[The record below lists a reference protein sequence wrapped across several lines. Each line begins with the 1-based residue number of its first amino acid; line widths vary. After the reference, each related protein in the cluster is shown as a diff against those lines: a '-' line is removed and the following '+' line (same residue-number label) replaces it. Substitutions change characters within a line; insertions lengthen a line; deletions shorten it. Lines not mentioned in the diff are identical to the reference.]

1 MKSPVVNCCMNCK
14 FYHFF
19 TGKCD
24 KCNNKMPPVDLK
36 LPCKDFFYKGG
47 LNDDRSESKAR

>member
-1 MKSPVVNCCMNCK
+1 MKEIVNCCMNCK

-47 LNDDRSESKAR
+47 INDGRSESKAR